1 MHLLCYTLP
10 TSTGECIKVC
20 KTMFLHTLGL
30 RTDGTISGFVAQK
43 LAAINGDISNVQD
56 MRGRRTPKKTY
67 DTTKIKAHIYSTF
80 PTMSP
85 QASIRSKFHLNAI
98 LYAGFK

>member
-1 MHLLCYTLP
+1 MIVLSVGRRPKMHLLCYTLP
-10 TSTGECIKVC
+10 TSTGDCIKVC

-67 DTTKIKAHIYSTF
+67 DTR
-80 PTMSP
+80 
-85 QASIRSKFHLNAI
+85 RSKNISTLTI
-98 LYAGFK
+98 LMLHHSHR